1 MDVSR
6 PPISLSLSKLMRYW
20 RPTPGRFVVYR
31 AGKRWPDG
39 TVVESQPPPGSPRRG
54 MQVALT
60 YFEKA
65 DPDLSD
71 PDPFSTHARR
81 MFAKTETDA
90 RGLLALEDH

>member
-1 MDVSR
+1 
-6 PPISLSLSKLMRYW
+6 
-20 RPTPGRFVVYR
+20 
-31 AGKRWPDG
+31 
-39 TVVESQPPPGSPRRG
+39 